1 MEPGLQGEK
10 TIVVTEDM
18 LASHVGSGLVDVF
31 ATPMMIAGF
40 ENLCSETV
48 QREIGEENV
57 TVGTYL
63 DVSHDAAT
71 PLGMQVTFR
80 CQLTAVEGRKLTFQV
95 EAFDEV
101 DKIGG
106 GSHQRF
112 IVNREKFA
120 AKAQSKNQK

>member
-80 CQLTAVEGRKLTFQV
+80 CQLTAVRRSKLTFQV
-95 EAFDEV
+95 EAF
-101 DKIGG
+101 
-106 GSHQRF
+106 R
-112 IVNREKFA
+112 
-120 AKAQSKNQK
+120 